1 MTMSTPWTLKHRPK
15 DLSEFVG
22 NEEALTALEKWLT
35 SWKTGKP
42 TKRIAFLFGPPG
54 VGKSESVAILA
65 QRLGFDLIEMNASD
79 QRRKDDVQRVAGMAS
94 TEASLY
100 GRMKIILLDEL
111 EGMSGTEDRGG
122 LSVIASLAGTTRS
135 PLVVIA
141 TDRWDRRFTSFR
153 RTSLFIEFKHVPTRS
168 IAPRLREICRR
179 EGIDADEDALRVI
192 AERARGDL
200 RSAITDLQA
209 LAQGK
214 EKLTYQD
221 VNWLDSRDRQ
231 ERIFE
236 VLKNIFNANTCQQAR
251 RAASVSDVDYEMLF
265 EWIYENIPHQIPDS
279 DDMASAL
286 DALSRADMFF
296 SRIRREQNWGLLPY
310 AIEDM
315 TAGVA
320 MARTHARSGWVPFKF
335 PQRITVMS
343 RTKASRDLRDGIGR
357 KIGRVAHVSVATAIT
372 NYIPYLRIIFR
383 ANRKWAEEL
392 AESLSLEPQEIDFLS
407 KH

>member
-1 MTMSTPWTLKHRPK
+1 MSIPWTIKHRPK
-15 DLSEFVG
+15 SLLEFVG
-22 NEEALTALEKWLT
+22 NGEALAALEKWLT

-42 TKRIAFLFGPPG
+42 TKRAAFLSGPPG
-54 VGKSESVAILA
+54 VGKNESISLLA
-65 QRLGFDLIEMNASD
+65 HKLDFDLVEMNASD
-79 QRRKDDVQRVAGMAS
+79 QRTKEDVQRVAGMAS

-100 GRMKIILLDEL
+100 GRMKVILLDEL

-122 LSVIASLAGTTRS
+122 LSVIASLTKTTQS
-135 PLVVIA
+135 PLVLIA
-141 TDRWDRRFTSFR
+141 TDMWDRRFTPFR
-153 RTSLFIEFKHVPTRS
+153 ESSLFIEFKHVPTRS
-168 IAPRLREICRR
+168 MVPRLREICRR
-179 EGIDADEDALRVI
+179 EGIDAEEEALRLI

-221 VNWLDSRDRQ
+221 VSWLDSRDRH

-236 VLKNIFNANTCQQAR
+236 VLKNIFNASTCQQAR

-265 EWIYENIPHQIPDS
+265 EWIYENIPHQIPDME
-279 DDMASAL
+279 DLASAL
-286 DALSRADMFF
+286 DALSRADIFLN
-296 SRIRREQNWGLLPY
+296 RIRREQEWGLLPY

-335 PQRITVMS
+335 PERIMAMS
-343 RTKASRDLRDGIGR
+343 RTKASRDLRDEIGR
-357 KIGRVAHVSVATAIT
+357 KIGRTTHASVATAVT
-372 NYIPYLRIIFR
+372 SYIPYLRIIFR
-383 ANRKWAEEL
+383 ANREWAEGL
-392 AESLSLEPQEIDFLS
+392 SGSLELEPKEIEFLS
-407 KH
+407 KQ